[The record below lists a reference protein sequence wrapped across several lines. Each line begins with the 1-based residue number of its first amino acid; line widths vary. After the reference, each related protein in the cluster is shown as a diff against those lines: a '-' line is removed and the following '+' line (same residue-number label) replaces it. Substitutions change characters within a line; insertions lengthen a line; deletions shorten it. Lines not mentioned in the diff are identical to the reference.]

1 MTINL
6 IQKGLELTPAIKAY
20 VEEKMQALEKY
31 LVDVD
36 FMDVEVG
43 MTTHHH
49 QKGDV
54 FFCKVNVNYLS
65 ELLHVEEERADLY
78 EAIDCAKDTLKETI
92 LRNKDRLKDKRKE
105 GAEETI

>member
-54 FFCKVNVNYLS
+54 FFCKANVEYLG
-65 ELLHVEEERADLY
+65 ELIHVEEERADLY
-78 EAIDCAKDTLKETI
+78 EAIDCAKDRLKETI
-92 LRNKDRLKDKRKE
+92 LQSKDSLKDKRKE
-105 GAEETI
+105 G